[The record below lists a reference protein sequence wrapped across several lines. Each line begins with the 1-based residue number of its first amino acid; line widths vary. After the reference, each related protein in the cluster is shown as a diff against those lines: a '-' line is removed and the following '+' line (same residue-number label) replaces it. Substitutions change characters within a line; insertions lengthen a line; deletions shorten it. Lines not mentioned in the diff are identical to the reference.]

1 MNIFLLISLRKH
13 DSYKNK
19 KVLNDAYKNKKVLRS
34 AYKIKKVLIDAHK
47 PNGY

>member
-19 KVLNDAYKNKKVLRS
+19 KVLNDAYKNKKVLS
-34 AYKIKKVLIDAHK
+34 GAYKNKKVFSQCL
-47 PNGY
+47 